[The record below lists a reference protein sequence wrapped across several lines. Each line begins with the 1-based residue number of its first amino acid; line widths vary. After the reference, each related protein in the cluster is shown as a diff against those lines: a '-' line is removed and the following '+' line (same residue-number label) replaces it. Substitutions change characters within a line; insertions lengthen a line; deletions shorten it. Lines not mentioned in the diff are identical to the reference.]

1 MIESPPH
8 EERALSIREPTDASL
23 WPERV
28 TVEGHR
34 VRTAFRVRYAE
45 TDQMGMAYYA
55 NYLVWFEVMR
65 GDFMRAVGIPY
76 SDLEREGYILP
87 IIEAHVRYRSPAR
100 YDDAIAIVAWIQ
112 RLRSRMITFEY
123 RVERGSELLATGWT
137 THVPADLDGRPKA
150 FSRELMTIFGDMID
164 QG

>member
-1 MIESPPH
+1 
-8 EERALSIREPTDASL
+8 LSIREPGTVDL

-28 TVEGHR
+28 TVEGER

-65 GDFMRAVGIPY
+65 GDFMRARGIPY
-76 SDLEREGYILP
+76 SDLEKQGYILP
-87 IIEAHVRYRSPAR
+87 IIEAHVRYRTPAH
-100 YDDAIAIVAWIQ
+100 YDDAIEIVAWVQ
-112 RLRSRMITFEY
+112 RLRSRKITFEY

-137 THVPADLDGRPKA
+137 THVPADRHGRPRA
-150 FSRELMTIFGDMID
+150 FSGELMAILGDIIS
-164 QG
+164 QE